1 MNILQD
7 QVFQSVSPATI
18 AILLISSLFLYLLC
32 TRKQN
37 HRLPPSPPSL
47 PIIGHLHHLGPLIH
61 QSFHNLSTRYGP
73 LIYLRLGSVPCVV
86 VSTPELAS
94 DFLKTN
100 DLAFGSRPQSSAIK
114 HITYGVAF
122 AFARSGPYWS
132 FIKKMATVEL
142 LGNQNLDHFLP
153 IRSLEI
159 QELLQTLM
167 EKAKRQESVNLTQEL
182 FKLTNNVICQMVM
195 GMRCSGTKGE
205 ADEVK
210 NLVGEIVKIF
220 GEFNVSDFIWFCKN
234 IDFQGFKKRYEGT
247 HKRYDALLEKIIS
260 EREIKRRRE
269 TLKQESLG
277 RDCLDILLDIMED
290 EKAEIKITRD
300 HIKSLILDFFIAG
313 TDTTA
318 TAIEWI
324 LAELIKNPNV
334 LKEAQREIDQ
344 VIGHNRLVEES
355 DLPKLPYMHAIIKES
370 LRLHPPIPM
379 VNRQSTENVTIQGYD
394 IPAGTILF
402 VNTWSIGRNPV
413 YWENPLEFNP
423 HRFLEGSTIDVIG
436 QNYQLLPFGT
446 GRRACPGIKF
456 SMRELQVVVARLVQ
470 CFEWKVVTDKQA
482 LNMDEQPGLAVPRAE
497 DLVCFPTVRGNIQK
511 MITSY

>member
-1 MNILQD
+1 MNIL
-7 QVFQSVSPATI
+7 QVFQSVSLATI
-18 AILLISSLFLYLLC
+18 AILVFSSLFLYLLSK
-32 TRKQN
+32 RKQK
-37 HRLPPSPPSL
+37 HLLPPSPPSL
-47 PIIGHLHHLGPLIH
+47 PVVGHLHHLGPLIH

-73 LIYLRLGSVPCVV
+73 LIYLRLGSIPCVV

-100 DLAFGSRPQSSAIK
+100 DLAFGSRTQSLAIK

-132 FIKKMATVEL
+132 FIKKMATVEF

-159 QELLQTLM
+159 QELLRTLM
-167 EKAKRQESVNLTQEL
+167 EKAKLQESVNLTQEL
-182 FKLTNNVICQMVM
+182 FKLTNNVICQMLT
-195 GMRCSGTKGE
+195 GMRCLGAKSE

-210 NLVGEIVKIF
+210 NLVREITKIF

-234 IDFQGFKKRYEGT
+234 IDFKGFKTRYTET
-247 HKRYDALLEKIIS
+247 HERYDALIEKIIS

-269 TLKQESLG
+269 TLKEESLG
-277 RDCLDILLDIMED
+277 RDCLDILLDILED
-290 EKAEIKITRD
+290 GKAEIKITKD
-300 HIKSLILDFFIAG
+300 HIKALILDFFIAG
-313 TDTTA
+313 TDTVA
-318 TAIEWI
+318 TAIEWT

-344 VIGHNRLVEES
+344 VIGDDRLVEES
-355 DLPKLPYMHAIIKES
+355 DSPKLPYMHAIIKES

-379 VNRQSTENVTIQGYD
+379 VNRQSIENVTIHGYD
-394 IPAGTILF
+394 IPAGTMLF
-402 VNTWSIGRNPV
+402 VNTWSIGRNPE

-423 HRFLEGSTIDVIG
+423 CRFLEGSTIDVIG
-436 QNYQLLPFGT
+436 QNYRFLPFGT
-446 GRRACPGIKF
+446 GRRMCPGIKF

-470 CFEWKVVTDKQA
+470 CFEWNVKEA
-482 LNMDEQPGLAVPRAE
+482 LNMDEQPGLAVPMAE
-497 DLVCFPTVRGNIQK
+497 DLVCFPSVRGNIQK
-511 MITSY
+511 MITSS